1 MSRRLPPLISLRVFE
16 AVARHLSFTKAAEEL
31 HVTQAA
37 VSHQVKKLEDWLG
50 VPLFLRLNRSI
61 KLTKSGEAYAK
72 PLTRAYDM
80 MAEATNALLEKSGP
94 QSISIATFD
103 SIAAGWLARRI
114 KKFQRSNL
122 GVEIKLTTLNS
133 FSNFLDNEIDVE
145 IRYGDGDWP
154 TLDVTK
160 IADEELFPVCSP
172 NFLGRKRKLKDADD
186 FGNYELIHDELVTDW
201 PAWLAAA
208 GATTAKAN
216 IGLRFNHSHIVTQ
229 AAINSEGI
237 ALGRSLL
244 VADDIASGK
253 LICPFDFK
261 MRSNYAYYMVC
272 PKELSDQVWI
282 SAFREWLIKE
292 AEETIAIYEV
302 EGA

>member
-37 VSHQVKKLEDWLG
+37 VSHQVKKLEEWLG

-72 PLTRAYDM
+72 PLTRAYDL

-201 PAWLAAA
+201 PAWLDQAFAR
-208 GATTAKAN
+208 TT
-216 IGLRFNHSHIVTQ
+216 T
-229 AAINSEGI
+229 
-237 ALGRSLL
+237 
-244 VADDIASGK
+244 
-253 LICPFDFK
+253 
-261 MRSNYAYYMVC
+261 
-272 PKELSDQVWI
+272 
-282 SAFREWLIKE
+282 
-292 AEETIAIYEV
+292 T
-302 EGA
+302 